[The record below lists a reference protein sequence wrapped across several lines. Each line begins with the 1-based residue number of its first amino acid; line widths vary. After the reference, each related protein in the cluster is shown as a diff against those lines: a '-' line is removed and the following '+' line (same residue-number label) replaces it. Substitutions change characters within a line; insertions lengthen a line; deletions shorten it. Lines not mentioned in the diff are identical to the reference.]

1 MQGILEE
8 IEGLRKISLE
18 TQSNNK
24 KHFHWGENGVSS
36 YFSKW
41 SDILPLFLLKPISL
55 KILLEHYN

>member
-36 YFSKW
+36 YFSK
-41 SDILPLFLLKPISL
+41 
-55 KILLEHYN
+55 